1 MALFSRRWALPT
13 AILVAL
19 LCVFASDAISQT
31 TTLDSVKVVPN
42 PYNVSGRT
50 YASRS
55 NIFGYERLRF
65 ANLPLP
71 CTVKIYSSDANLVK
85 TLQFNAGDLLPAWD
99 GRNSDNQYIVSDV
112 YFYVVEHAT
121 LGTKIGKFV
130 VIR

>member
-13 AILVAL
+13 AIVVAFL
-19 LCVFASDAISQT
+19 FMFASNAISQT
-31 TTLDSVKVVPN
+31 TTLDSVRVVPN

-50 YASRS
+50 YAARS

>member
-1 MALFSRRWALPT
+1 MALFTRRWCP
-13 AILVAL
+13 L
-19 LCVFASDAISQT
+19 LGAAFLMLCAFSSDAFAQT

-50 YASRS
+50 YGARA

-71 CTVKIYSSDANLVK
+71 CTVKIYSSDANLIK

>member
-13 AILVAL
+13 VILVAF

>member
-13 AILVAL
+13 AILVAF

-71 CTVKIYSSDANLVK
+71 CTVKIYSSDANL
-85 TLQFNAGDLLPAWD
+85 
-99 GRNSDNQYIVSDV
+99 
-112 YFYVVEHAT
+112 
-121 LGTKIGKFV
+121 
-130 VIR
+130 

>member
-13 AILVAL
+13 AILVAF

-31 TTLDSVKVVPN
+31 TTLDSVRVVPN

>member
-1 MALFSRRWALPT
+1 MDLSARRWGFA
-13 AILVAL
+13 AACVVAML
-19 LCVFASDAISQT
+19 FAVGSEAHSQT
-31 TTLDSVKVVPN
+31 TSLDSVRVVPN

-50 YASRS
+50 YGARS

-71 CTVKIYSSDANLVK
+71 CTVKIFSSDANLVK

>member
-13 AILVAL
+13 AILVAF